1 MSNATRHEP
10 WWDSSSLNEFLQRQ
24 IAPGVVVANAKR
36 LSGGAIQENWCLTLR
51 HDDGHSEEVVLR
63 CNAASHVSE
72 SRSRAEEYH
81 LLCVAEAAGVTVAKP
96 LALGDDCLGR
106 DFFIM
111 AKAAGTGAAHR
122 LVRDPRLH
130 GNNGDQFVE
139 NIGREIARLHKIAAN
154 EPLLKFLPALTDT
167 PSTVGIAQCRA
178 YLAQHHQSHPAL
190 QWALRW
196 LEQNQPKQ
204 QGVSLCHRDFRTGNF
219 LVDATQLTA
228 ILDWEFAA
236 WSDPM
241 EDIGWFCARCW
252 RFGED
257 AREAGGIGS
266 REAFYRGYER
276 ESSHSIN
283 AQSVYFW
290 EVYAHVRWAVIA
302 LQQAERMLSGTESS
316 LELGLT
322 AHVVPELE
330 LELLR
335 MTGAS
340 PTALARPIPHH

>member
-1 MSNATRHEP
+1 MTIVARDEP
-10 WWDSSSLNEFLQRQ
+10 WWDSASLNDFLQHQ
-24 IAPGVVVANAKR
+24 IAPSVVVDHAKR
-36 LSGGAIQENWCLTLR
+36 LSGGAIQENWCLSLR
-51 HDDGHSEEVVLR
+51 HADGRSEDVVLR

-81 LLCVAEAAGVTVAKP
+81 LLCVADAAGVTVAKP
-96 LALGDDCLGR
+96 LSLGDDCLGR

-111 AKAAGTGAAHR
+111 AKAAGIGAAHR

-130 GNNGDQFVE
+130 GDSGEAFVE
-139 NIGREIARLHKIAAN
+139 NMGREIARLHKIKPG
-154 EPLLKFLPALTDT
+154 EPQLSFLPALTDT
-167 PSTVGIAQCRA
+167 PSAVGLAQCRA
-178 YLAQHHQSHPAL
+178 YLAQHHQAHPAL

-204 QGVSLCHRDFRTGNF
+204 QRVSLCHRDFRTGNF

-257 AREAGGIGS
+257 TREAGGIGS
-266 REAFYRGYER
+266 RAALYRGYES
-276 ESSHSIN
+276 ESGHSIN
-283 AQSVYFW
+283 AISVYFW
-290 EVYAHVRWAVIA
+290 EVYAHLRWAVIA
-302 LQQAERMLSGTESS
+302 LQQANRMLSGTEPS

-322 AHVVPELE
+322 AHLVPELE

-340 PTALARPIPHH
+340 PAELARPIPHE